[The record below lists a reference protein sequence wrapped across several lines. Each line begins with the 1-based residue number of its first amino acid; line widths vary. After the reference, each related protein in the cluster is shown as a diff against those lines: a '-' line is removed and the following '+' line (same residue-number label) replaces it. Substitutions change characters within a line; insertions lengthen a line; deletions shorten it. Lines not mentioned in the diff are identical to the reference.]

1 MEFGVAAFPDYH
13 LQIFH
18 SALFRDHTAEFWN
31 DLVVRVHVYYR
42 ISGRGFGFSLTFPRG
57 STWPLPG
64 RFRILSRCS
73 QEFIDRGITRYR
85 VLHIQF
91 MSSCGVRPR
100 RLAPAPFKG
109 FDRQVHPHR
118 EPPHPPLSTP
128 PSHFLA
134 PYPAPSFPI
143 ADSSYLGFVVGSL
156 SQWFFLPREKLLMS
170 MLFLP

>member
-18 SALFRDHTAEFWN
+18 SALFRDHAAEFWN

-64 RFRILSRCS
+64 RFRMLSRCF
-73 QEFIDRGITRYR
+73 QESIDRGITRYR
-85 VLHIQF
+85 VSHIQF
-91 MSSCGVRPR
+91 MSSCGVRHR

-109 FDRQVHPHR
+109 FDGQVHHDPFPSLLCPFQIPTENLPTLPPISLHR
-118 EPPHPPLSTP
+118 IPHPL
-128 PSHFLA
+128 
-134 PYPAPSFPI
+134 FPI
-143 ADSSYLGFVVGSL
+143 ADSSYLGFVV
-156 SQWFFLPREKLLMS
+156 
-170 MLFLP
+170 